1 MNWKFVKPL
10 VDENTISEFEKIIGK
25 ELPDELKSDIKNHN
39 AGRPEKRLFD
49 TEKSQNKMIKSLLS
63 FNKNDTN
70 NVFSALEW
78 NIGPDNKD
86 DFIVIGLDP
95 FGNFI
100 CLDKD
105 LEEIV
110 YIYHDNFRIEL
121 IAENYKEFIEKLH

>member
-25 ELPDELKSDIKNHN
+25 ELPDELKSDIKNYN

-49 TEKSQNKMIKSLLS
+49 TEKSQNKMVKGLLS